1 MAEVASVHSKALD
14 GTAIRQAISQLLVRY
29 GIVLVL
35 VVLVAGMTI
44 LSPLLRDGQQL
55 FLTPR
60 NLIQVTLQASINMIL
75 AVGMT
80 FVITSGGIDLSIGS
94 IVALCGVL
102 SAMAMRDLDIGPW
115 AGFALALLIGAAC
128 GFING
133 LLITQLR
140 LPPFIVTLGTLG
152 IFRGA
157 ALIISD
163 GRSVYG
169 FDRSFQEIFSARLPI
184 SADLELPV
192 AVLIA
197 AVIGTLAWVV
207 LTKTRFG
214 KYTVAIGGSE
224 ETTRLAG
231 VPVQRYKL
239 GIYTLCGLL
248 AGVAG
253 ALLLARLRSGD
264 PTFGTGFELNAIA
277 ATVMGGTSLS
287 GGSGTILGTLVG
299 SLIISVVQNAMNL
312 FNVQSYWQQ
321 LIVGAVIL
329 FAVILDQWRRRQSR

>member
-1 MAEVASVHSKALD
+1 MAEIARPSTGALD
-14 GTAIRQAISQLLVRY
+14 SNSLRQAISQLLVRY
-29 GIVLVL
+29 GIL
-35 VVLVAGMTI
+35 VVLIVLIAAMSI
-44 LSPLLRDGQQL
+44 LSPILRDGQQL

-60 NLIQVTLQASINMIL
+60 NLVQVALQASINMIL

-94 IVALCGVL
+94 IVALCSVL
-102 SAMAMRDLDIGPW
+102 SAMAMRDLAIGPW
-115 AGFALALLIGAAC
+115 LGFGLALSIGALC

-169 FDRSFQEIFSARLPI
+169 FDRSFQEIFSARLPL
-184 SADLELPV
+184 SSDLELPV

-197 AVIGTLAWVV
+197 AVIGILAWIV
-207 LTKTRFG
+207 LTQTRFG
-214 KYTVAIGGSE
+214 KYTIAIGGSE

>member
-1 MAEVASVHSKALD
+1 MAEIARTQSERLD
-14 GTAIRQAISQLLVRY
+14 QNAIRQAVSQLLVRY
-29 GIVLVL
+29 GIVIVLIVLVL
-35 VVLVAGMTI
+35 AMSL
-44 LSPLLRDGQQL
+44 LSPLVRDGQQL

-60 NLIQVTLQASINMIL
+60 NLIQVALQASINMIL

-102 SAMAMRDLDIGPW
+102 SAMAMRDLGIGAW
-115 AGFALALLIGAAC
+115 GGFALALTIGALC

-157 ALIISD
+157 ALIVSD

-169 FDRSFQEIFSARLPI
+169 FDRSFQEIFSARLPLGGE
-184 SADLELPV
+184 LELPV

-197 AVIGTLAWVV
+197 VVIGILAWLI
-207 LTKTRFG
+207 LTQTRFG
-214 KYTVAIGGSE
+214 KYTIAIGGSE

>member
-1 MAEVASVHSKALD
+1 MAEIARTQSERLD
-14 GTAIRQAISQLLVRY
+14 QNTIHQAISQLLVRY
-29 GIVLVL
+29 GIVIVLIVLVL
-35 VVLVAGMTI
+35 AMSL
-44 LSPLLRDGQQL
+44 LSPLVRDGQQL

-60 NLIQVTLQASINMIL
+60 NLIQVALQASINMIL

-102 SAMAMRDLDIGPW
+102 SAMAMRDLAIGAW
-115 AGFALALLIGAAC
+115 GGFALALFIGALC

-157 ALIISD
+157 ALIVSD

-169 FDRSFQEIFSARLPI
+169 FDRSFQEIFSARLPLGGE
-184 SADLELPV
+184 LELPV

-197 AVIGTLAWVV
+197 VVIGILAWLI
-207 LTKTRFG
+207 LTQTRFG
-214 KYTVAIGGSE
+214 KYTIAIGGSE

-253 ALLLARLRSGD
+253 ALLLARVRSGD
-264 PTFGTGFELNAIA
+264 PTFGTGFELHAVA
-277 ATVMGGTSLS
+277 ATVRGGTSLS

>member
-1 MAEVASVHSKALD
+1 MAEIARTSTGTLDPNAL
-14 GTAIRQAISQLLVRY
+14 RQRLSQLLVRY
-29 GIVLVL
+29 GILIVLIVLVI
-35 VVLVAGMTI
+35 GMAI
-44 LSPLLRDGQQL
+44 LSPVLRDGQQL

-60 NLIQVTLQASINMIL
+60 NLIQIALQASINMIL

-102 SAMAMRDLDIGPW
+102 SAMAMRDLTIGPW
-115 AGFALALLIGAAC
+115 AGFTLALCIGALC
-128 GFING
+128 GFTNG

-157 ALIISD
+157 ALIVSD

-169 FDRSFQEIFSARLPI
+169 FDRSFQEIFSARIPLG
-184 SADLELPV
+184 SELELPA

-197 AVIGTLAWVV
+197 ALIGIAAWVL
-207 LTKTRFG
+207 LTQTRFG

-264 PTFGTGFELNAIA
+264 PTFGSGFELNAIA